1 MTQYVYSGRSRP
13 CPICDRTKDP
23 DCRWN
28 DEVVFCHSHID
39 QDASVEG
46 YVYRGA
52 TADGLWGQYFS
63 TSAQAEKPTRPQ
75 QRQDFFYPTRQGQ
88 PLVKVMRVD
97 RGSGTKFFV
106 QYHWDGQRW
115 VKGLTPAVRKQVPIY
130 RYAEV
135 RREIAAGQA
144 IWMVEGEGCA
154 DALWSVGIPA
164 TTTLGGSKKYR
175 SYGNYAQDLE
185 GAHLVLCPDLDQVG
199 MAHMEEIAQ
208 DFPKAQWCYPYP
220 ESLRWQN
227 LPKHGGLDIA
237 DWITEGAT
245 AEQIRAAVGER
256 RQLGSSSPVVAK
268 SLDLPT
274 LKEQLRSYL
283 AAEHSELELAA
294 QVLQWHRE
302 SGLAAKD
309 IWSLVKPIQ
318 AELEQDEERG
328 DRTAQ
333 IRQLLKIGDYQ
344 LQLGEYLHPDLAA
357 PLEHIAAW
365 IGATP
370 AAMLVT
376 LLPVAASLLRVGT
389 ELEIDAGMGFSVPP
403 ILFTGLV
410 APSGSKKSPIQ
421 RQILGP
427 LSQLQAEADQDYE
440 YAAAEYEVNLRDWEQ
455 TKAEDRGM
463 RPRKPMPREYH
474 TSDATRE
481 AIARIQSQQPERGI
495 LVTPDELA
503 GLFKGQNQ
511 YRNGRGNDKESLLT
525 AFDGS
530 GLKVDRASGMRISI
544 PRTSLSITGTI
555 QPDIL
560 REMMG
565 DFSDANGQWARF
577 LWCLLPLQPAPFPQQ
592 TVRYDLSERLY
603 GLYRQLEDSPPK
615 RYRLTAEAKALF
627 AEWYDQLD
635 HLRVT
640 ETHQGLQAV
649 YSKMQGHTG
658 RLSLIL
664 HCLHGAVDGCLPAER
679 ISAQT
684 MGAAI
689 KLARWFMGQVKLL
702 YAEGDSVDGALEAVY
717 TKLIQLSRVR
727 GWLRAK
733 DVRNYERSL
742 RKASAEAIR
751 SHFRELEAMGY
762 GETCGVGN
770 RLQWRA
776 TVDAVDRSEATVD
789 RVSTAESVDDF
800 GL

>member
-1 MTQYVYSGRSRP
+1 MTQYVYSGRNRP

-28 DEVVFCHSHID
+28 DEVVFCHTHID
-39 QDASVEG
+39 QDTSVEG

-63 TSAQAEKPTRPQ
+63 TSAQSEKPARPQ

-88 PLVKVMRVD
+88 PLVKVTRVD
-97 RGSGTKFFV
+97 RGNGTKLFI
-106 QYHWDGQRW
+106 QSHWAGQRW
-115 VKGLTPAVRKQVPIY
+115 VKGLTPVARKQVPIY
-130 RYAEV
+130 RYQEV
-135 RREIAAGQA
+135 RRAIAAGQA

-154 DALWSVGIPA
+154 DALWSVGVPA

-175 SYGNYAQDLE
+175 SYGNYTQDLE
-185 GAHLVLCPDLDQVG
+185 GARLVLCPDRDQVG
-199 MAHMEEIAQ
+199 IAHMEEIAQ
-208 DFPKAQWCYPYP
+208 DFSEAHWCYPYP

-237 DWITEGAT
+237 DWIAEGAT

-256 RQLGSSSPVVAK
+256 RQLGSSAPAIAK
-268 SLDLPT
+268 SLDLPA
-274 LKEQLRSYL
+274 LKGKLRSYL

-328 DRTAQ
+328 DLIAEIHT
-333 IRQLLKIGDYQ
+333 LLKIGDYQ
-344 LQLGEYLHPDLAA
+344 LVLGDYLHSELAYS
-357 PLEHIAAW
+357 LERISSW

-376 LLPVAASLLRVGT
+376 LLPVSASLLRIGT
-389 ELEIDAGMGFSVPP
+389 ELEIDAGMGFYAPP

-410 APSGSKKSPIQ
+410 APSGTKKSPIQ

-427 LSQLQAEADQDYE
+427 LLRLQAEADQGYE
-440 YAAAEYEVNLRDWEQ
+440 AEITAYEVELRDWEL
-455 TKAEDRGM
+455 TKPEDRGP
-463 RPRKPMPREYH
+463 RPRRPLPQEYH
-474 TSDATRE
+474 TVDATRE
-481 AIARIQSQQPERGI
+481 ALARVQSQQPERGI

-503 GLFKGQNQ
+503 ALFKGQNQ
-511 YRNGRGNDKESLLT
+511 YRNGRGHDKESLLT

-530 GLKVDRASGMRISI
+530 GLKVDRASGVRISL

-565 DFSDANGQWARF
+565 DFSDASGQWARF
-577 LWCLLPLQPAPFPQQ
+577 LWCLLPLKPAPFPRQ
-592 TVRYDLSERLY
+592 TQPDDLSEQLY
-603 GLYRQLEDSPPK
+603 GIYQRLAGFPPRCYQLSP
-615 RYRLTAEAKALF
+615 EAKRTF
-627 AEWYDQLD
+627 ADWYDQLD
-635 HLRVT
+635 QLRIT

-649 YSKMQGHTG
+649 YAKMQGYTG
-658 RLSLIL
+658 RLALIL
-664 HCLHGAVDGCLPAER
+664 HCLNAAVERRQSAET
-679 ISAQT
+679 ISLQT
-684 MGAAI
+684 VRSAI
-689 KLARWFMGQVKLL
+689 KLVRWLMGQVRLL
-702 YAEGDSVDGALEAVY
+702 YAEGDRAFGRLEPVY

-727 GWLRAK
+727 GWLTAR
-733 DVRNYERSL
+733 DVRNFERSL
-742 RKASAEAIR
+742 RQASSDIIR
-751 SHFRELEAMGY
+751 SHFHELEAMGY
-762 GETCGVGN
+762 GETSGEGQ
-770 RLQWRA
+770 RLRWK
-776 TVDAVDRSEATVD
+776 TTMDIVDSSRE
-789 RVSTAESVDDF
+789 
-800 GL
+800 L

>member
-28 DEVVFCHSHID
+28 DEVVFCHTYID
-39 QDASVEG
+39 QDASIEG

-63 TSAQAEKPTRPQ
+63 TSARAEKPARPQ
-75 QRQDFFYPTRQGQ
+75 RRQDFFYPTRQGQ
-88 PLVKVMRVD
+88 PLVKVTRVD

-115 VKGLTPAVRKQVPIY
+115 VKGLTPAARKQVPIY

-135 RREIAAGQA
+135 RRAISAGQS

-154 DALWSVGIPA
+154 DALWNIGIPA
-164 TTTLGGSKKYR
+164 TTTLGGSKKYH

-185 GAHLVLCPDLDQVG
+185 GARLVLCPDRDQVG

-208 DFPKAQWCYPYP
+208 DFPDAQWCYPYP
-220 ESLRWQN
+220 VSLCWQT
-227 LPKHGGLDIA
+227 LPKHGGLDVA
-237 DWITEGAT
+237 DWIAEGAT
-245 AEQIRAAVGER
+245 AEQIRAAVGAKRELATV
-256 RQLGSSSPVVAK
+256 QAVPKTLDVAG
-268 SLDLPT
+268 LQD
-274 LKEQLRSYL
+274 QIRHYL
-283 AAEHSELELAA
+283 AADPSELELSAR
-294 QVLQWHRE
+294 VLQWHRE
-302 SGLAAKD
+302 TQLTVKD
-309 IWSLVKPIQ
+309 IWSLVKPLQ
-318 AELEQDEERG
+318 ADLEQQEERG

-410 APSGSKKSPIQ
+410 APSGSKKSPLQ

-427 LSQLQAEADQDYE
+427 LMKRQAEADQDYE

-455 TKAEDRGM
+455 AKAEDRGM

-565 DFSDANGQWARF
+565 DFSDTNGQWARF
-577 LWCLLPLQPAPFPQQ
+577 LWCLLPLKPAPFPQR

-615 RYRLTAEAKALF
+615 CYRLTAEAKALF

-664 HCLHGAVDGCLPAER
+664 HCLQGAVDGCLPAER

-742 RKASAEAIR
+742 RKASAEVIR

-776 TVDAVDRSEATVD
+776 TVDAVDRSEVTVD
-789 RVSTAESVDDF
+789 TLSTAEITD
-800 GL
+800 G

>member
-13 CPICDRTKDP
+13 CPICDRTKDS

-28 DEVVFCHSHID
+28 EEVVLCHSHIN
-39 QDASVEG
+39 QDARVEG

-52 TADGLWGQYFS
+52 TADGIWGQYFAA
-63 TSAQAEKPTRPQ
+63 TAPAEKPIRPQ
-75 QRQDFFYPTRQGQ
+75 QRRDFFYPTRQGQ
-88 PLVKVMRVD
+88 PLVKVTRVD

-115 VKGLTPAVRKQVPIY
+115 VKGLTPLVRKQVPIY

-135 RREIAAGQA
+135 RRAVAAGQP
-144 IWMVEGEGCA
+144 IWVVEGEGCA
-154 DALWSVGIPA
+154 DALWNLGIPA

-175 SYGNYAQDLE
+175 SYGDYAQDLE
-185 GAHLVLCPDLDQVG
+185 GARLVLCPDRDQVG

-208 DFPKAQWCYPYP
+208 DFPEAQWCYSYP
-220 ESLRWQN
+220 ESLRWHN
-227 LPKHGGLDIA
+227 LPKHDGLDVA
-237 DWITEGAT
+237 DWIAEGAT

-256 RQLGSSSPVVAK
+256 RQLGSSSLVVAK
-268 SLDLPT
+268 SLDLPA
-274 LKEQLRSYL
+274 LKKQLRSYL

-389 ELEIDAGMGFSVPP
+389 ELEIDAGMGFYVPP

-410 APSGSKKSPIQ
+410 APSGSKKSPLQ

-440 YAAAEYEVNLRDWEQ
+440 YAVSEYEVNLQEWEQ

-463 RPRKPMPREYH
+463 RPRKPIPREYH

-544 PRTSLSITGTI
+544 SRTSLSITGTI

-592 TVRYDLSERLY
+592 TVQYDLSERLY

-615 RYRLTAEAKALF
+615 CYRLTAEAKTLF

-658 RLSLIL
+658 RLALIL
-664 HCLHGAVDGCLPAER
+664 HCLQGAVDGCLPAER

-702 YAEGDSVDGALEAVY
+702 YAEGDSVDTALEAVY

-742 RKASAEAIR
+742 RKASAEVIR

-789 RVSTAESVDDF
+789 SVSTAESIDGC